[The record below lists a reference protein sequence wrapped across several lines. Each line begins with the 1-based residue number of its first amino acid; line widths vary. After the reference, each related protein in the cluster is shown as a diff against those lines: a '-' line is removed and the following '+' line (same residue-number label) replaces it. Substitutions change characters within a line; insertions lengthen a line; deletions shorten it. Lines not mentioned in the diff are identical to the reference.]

1 MPTTH
6 FENDRIP
13 NFLHTRTGLASVAGG
28 RNNAYHVGEIQS
40 DFAQNLRNQYAP
52 LREETPVDRTLIR
65 AAGPYVGDITE
76 QDWRQLSRMPDDDN
90 LIPQLRGDVVE
101 NLTLDLDRPLGLED
115 FKSGVVRAQGAARN
129 ELAKAFD
136 AMVQEQNDEL
146 ANFERIPMDKVS
158 DAEKTQMINT
168 LSDIQQKDRNELQK
182 LREDP
187 EILDKLLS
195 TYYVPDEMN
204 DRISRGDWLSDEEIA
219 ATAAEGTNVPAVVAA
234 KQALALSNINPD
246 TYRSL
251 TRQSLST
258 RGGTRSP
265 QPYIGSTNRWVD
277 FALKSE
283 LVNAAK
289 EGKGFF
295 TVSNPE
301 MVRRMTYGSEEGQG
315 DFYGKII
322 PQRLKNIVKRLD
334 KDVVVEMDPEKARQ
348 MRFDGKTVLGPI
360 RMETADGYEDVLGLT
375 LTPKLR
381 AEILEGKGL
390 SSFAEGGIVT
400 LMEN

>member
-1 MPTTH
+1 MPSTH
-6 FENDRIP
+6 FDNDRFK
-13 NFLHTRTGLASVAGG
+13 NFVHTRTGLASVAGG

-40 DFAQNLRNQYAP
+40 DFSQGLRNQYAL
-52 LREETPVDRTLIR
+52 LREETPADRTIIR
-65 AAGPYVGDITE
+65 AAGPYVGDITA

-90 LIPQLRGDVVE
+90 VIPQLRGDVVE
-101 NLTLDLDRPLGLED
+101 NLTLDFDRPLGLED

-129 ELAKAFD
+129 ELGKAFD
-136 AMVQEQNDEL
+136 ALVQKQNEELTSFGKGYNPDMIDSLRFTHRNQRDEL
-146 ANFERIPMDKVS
+146 
-158 DAEKTQMINT
+158 
-168 LSDIQQKDRNELQK
+168 QQ

-187 EILDKLLS
+187 EILDRLLS
-195 TYYVPDEMN
+195 GYYAPEEIN

-219 ATAAEGTNVPAVVAA
+219 ATAAEGTSVPAVVAA

-251 TRQSLST
+251 TRQSLIT

-289 EGKGFF
+289 EDKGFF

-315 DFYGKII
+315 EFYGKIV
-322 PQRLKNIVKRLD
+322 PQRLKNIVKKLD

-348 MRFDGKTVLGPI
+348 MRFDGKTVLGPM
-360 RMETADGYEDVLGLT
+360 RMETADGFEDVLGLT

>member
-1 MPTTH
+1 
-6 FENDRIP
+6 
-13 NFLHTRTGLASVAGG
+13 
-28 RNNAYHVGEIQS
+28 
-40 DFAQNLRNQYAP
+40 
-52 LREETPVDRTLIR
+52 
-65 AAGPYVGDITE
+65 
-76 QDWRQLSRMPDDDN
+76 MPDDDT
-90 LIPQLRGDVVE
+90 LVPQLRGDVVE

-115 FKSGVVRAQGAARN
+115 FKSAVVRAQGAARN

-136 AMVQEQNDEL
+136 ALVQKHNEEQ
-146 ANFERIPMDKVS
+146 
-158 DAEKTQMINT
+158 DAVFSEF
-168 LSDIQQKDRNELQK
+168 SSKDTIDSMRFRQRKQRDELQK

-195 TYYVPDEMN
+195 TYYVPDEIN

-234 KQALALSNINPD
+234 KQALALSNVNPD
-246 TYRSL
+246 TYRL
-251 TRQSLST
+251 LGRQALST
-258 RGGTRSP
+258 RGATRSP